1 MMKREVYFK
10 KIGELTQ
17 KEFEELFNI
26 PTDITDPNFRKI
38 LEPIAEH
45 SIFDINVQDYKIN
58 ELSFNTAYLL
68 GVIQVLKT
76 KIPQTHII
84 ALFGEPGC
92 GKSHLI
98 HLLSQLKEM
107 DLSEI
112 KKEDR
117 VALGYGAEEY
127 EKDEEIKSYKELADS
142 ITIIQKKTTR
152 PSRDGKGNKPEIEEG
167 LPIEEVEKC
176 DWTYTMG
183 GNLYGISKKEMD
195 EALQKGNVMVIVN
208 DPELE
213 VMKHLKEAYPSRL
226 IATQVYRTTN
236 EKEWIRLM
244 KEDKRSD
251 EEIEKRKKKFGA
263 SIKMYKESWHLG
275 IPEVI
280 FNLPQEKMLNKHL
293 LMQLKGI
300 LKRREERIEGNLEAK
315 KEEELGK

>member
-1 MMKREVYFK
+1 MKREVYFK

-45 SIFDINVQDYKIN
+45 SIFDINIEDYKIN
-58 ELSFNTAYLL
+58 ELNFNTAYLL
-68 GVIQVLKT
+68 GVIKGLKT
-76 KIPQTHII
+76 RIPETHII

-98 HLLSQLKEM
+98 RLITQLKEM
-107 DLSEI
+107 DINEI

-117 VALGYGAEEY
+117 IALGFGAKEY
-127 EKDEEIKSYKELADS
+127 EKDGEIKSYKELADS

-152 PSRDGKGNKPEIEEG
+152 SSRDEKGSKPEIEEG

-195 EALQKGNVMVIVN
+195 EALQKGHVIIIVN

-213 VMKHLKEAYPSRL
+213 VMKQLKEAYPNKL
-226 IATQVYRTTN
+226 IPTQVYRTIN
-236 EKEWIRLM
+236 EEKWINLM
-244 KEDKRSD
+244 KKDNRSN
-251 EEIEKRKKKFGA
+251 EEIEKRRKKFGI
-263 SIKMYKESWHLG
+263 STKMYAETWKLEM
-275 IPEVI
+275 PEVI
-280 FNLPQEKMLNKHL
+280 LNLPEEEMLSKHF
-293 LMQLKGI
+293 LMQLQGI
-300 LKRREERIEGNLEAK
+300 IKRREGLQSDLEEK
-315 KEEELGK
+315 KEDELGK

>member
-45 SIFDINVQDYKIN
+45 SIFDINTQYYKIN
-58 ELSFNTAYLL
+58 ELNFNTAYLL
-68 GVIQVLKT
+68 GKIEGLKT
-76 KIPQTHII
+76 RIPETHII
-84 ALFGEPGC
+84 ALYGEPGC

-107 DLSEI
+107 NLSEI
-112 KKEDR
+112 RKEDR
-117 VALGYGAEEY
+117 VALGFGAEEY
-127 EKDEEIKSYKELADS
+127 EKDEKIKSYKELADS

-167 LPIEEVEKC
+167 MSIEEVEKC

-183 GNLYGISKKEMD
+183 GNLYGISKREMD
-195 EALQKGNVMVIVN
+195 EALQKGNVIVIVN
-208 DPELE
+208 DPDLE
-213 VMKHLKEAYPSRL
+213 VMKQLKASYPSKL

-251 EEIEKRKKKFGA
+251 EEIEKRRKKFGV
-263 SIKMYKESWHLG
+263 SIKMYEESWHLG

-280 FNLPQEKMLNKHL
+280 LNLPEEKMLNKHL
-293 LMQLKGI
+293 LMQLQGI
-300 LKRREERIEGNLEAK
+300 LKRREERNQSDLEEK
-315 KEEELGK
+315 REEELGK